1 MEIALSPRPLP
12 LKSACVA
19 ALLACSGAAFATPVT
34 YTSLTSF
41 MSVTSRPGTDTF
53 DDVSITVSTSTPLA
67 RTAGVYGYSATATDG
82 AFFGA
87 GSDPDHWLSTDV
99 PTASIVFSAFSG
111 GVQAVGGFFFGSD
124 LFGAYAPGSIL
135 LSATDATG
143 TTSQRITAASTGSFI
158 GFLSSGG
165 LTSLT
170 VTAVEPG
177 GDFLWPTV
185 NGLVLSAAVP
195 EPSTY
200 ALLLAGLAALGW
212 GVRRRASVAA
222 ALAC

>member
-1 MEIALSPRPLP
+1 
-12 LKSACVA
+12 LKSICAA
-19 ALLACSGAAFATPVT
+19 ALLACSGAAFATPVA

-41 MSVTSRPGTDTF
+41 MSVTSGAGTDTF
-53 DDVSITVSTSTPLA
+53 DNVSITTSTSTPLA
-67 RTAGVYGYSATATDG
+67 RTAGVYGYTATATDG

-87 GSDPDHWLSTDV
+87 GSDPDHWLSTDSA
-99 PTASIVFSAFSG
+99 TASIVFSGFSS

-124 LFGAYAPGSIL
+124 VFGAYAPGSIL

-143 TTSQRITAASTGSFI
+143 TISQLITAASTTSFI

-177 GDFLWPTV
+177 GDFFLWPTV
-185 NGLVLSAAVP
+185 NSLVLSAAVP

-200 ALLLAGLAALGW
+200 ALILAGLAALGW
-212 GVRRRASVAA
+212 SVRRRTGIARPF
-222 ALAC
+222 AC